1 MARKVQDPDSSQKA
15 EQVHNKAKLLE
26 ESRDFHTLMEVPSWR
41 NILEISGEA

>member
-26 ESRDFHTLMEVPSWR
+26 ESRDFHTLMEVSSWW
-41 NILEISGEA
+41 NILEISGKA

>member
-1 MARKVQDPDSSQKA
+1 MARKVQDPDSSQET
-15 EQVHNKAKLLE
+15 EQVNNKAKLLE